1 MDTNPFIQTDF
12 LEQARDRVTEQ
23 FKEKPVI
30 DNLVQLITKE
40 SLAIQSVLADLM
52 QKRTIDTAT
61 GIQLDHIGNIVGQP
75 RDLFDSVIYYFF
87 GFVGASGAL
96 SYGTSGSTL
105 VGGRYKSLY
114 EDLRGARFLNDDE
127 YRALIKIKIL
137 KNTTQGTIDDFI
149 EIIKLLYNVTN
160 ITYTESSARISL
172 NIGRSYNDPQLS
184 YFKGLDEIALGDRYI
199 PLPLGIDLDY
209 SGTIL

>member
-1 MDTNPFIQTDF
+1 
-12 LEQARDRVTEQ
+12 
-23 FKEKPVI
+23 
-30 DNLVQLITKE
+30 
-40 SLAIQSVLADLM
+40 
-52 QKRTIDTAT
+52 
-61 GIQLDHIGNIVGQP
+61 
-75 RDLFDSVIYYFF
+75 
-87 GFVGASGAL
+87 
-96 SYGTSGSTL
+96 
-105 VGGRYKSLY
+105 LY